1 MKRLDVLALSDET
14 SQFIVRGDTGDT
26 LVSGGQGWIATGVAF
41 LDNNLFIEYTAGS
54 ASLLVDNRITLM
66 IS

>member
-1 MKRLDVLALSDET
+1 VVFGKAN
-14 SQFIVRGDTGDT
+14 TGDT

-41 LDNNLFIEYTAGS
+41 LDNNLFIEYTAGG
-54 ASLLVDNRITLM
+54 ASLLIDNRITLI